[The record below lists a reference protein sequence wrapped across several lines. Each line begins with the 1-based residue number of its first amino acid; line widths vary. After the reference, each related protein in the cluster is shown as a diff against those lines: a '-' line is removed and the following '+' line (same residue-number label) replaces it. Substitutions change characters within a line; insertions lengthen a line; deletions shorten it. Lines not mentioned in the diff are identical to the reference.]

1 MTDSLRELTL
11 SAVVTC
17 YKDEQAILPMHRRL
31 SQVLSSL
38 GVKYGTIFVNDGS
51 PDAADPVLRELTTA
65 DNQVLAIEHSSGPL
79 TRLPVG
85 QIPRHVVAISSLAN
99 YVGNPYSLGYF
110 TSKRA
115 LTACFEVWSK
125 MYAGTDLIFQQ
136 VMLGP
141 VPTAIYTMDDRAPP
155 WMVRVRD
162 SSCGSLDGTAR
173 AISRLVVTRRKKL
186 FYPCKAVPLY
196 WGTWL
201 GQRLILGF
209 LQGRK
214 TLEGN
219 ARRKRVPQRTGE
231 GHLSVEH
238 ERVGRRGATDGQG

>member
-99 YVGNPYSLGYF
+99 YVGNPPTVLAILPASEPSRRA
-110 TSKRA
+110 SK
-115 LTACFEVWSK
+115 C
-125 MYAGTDLIFQQ
+125 
-136 VMLGP
+136 
-141 VPTAIYTMDDRAPP
+141 
-155 WMVRVRD
+155 
-162 SSCGSLDGTAR
+162 
-173 AISRLVVTRRKKL
+173 
-186 FYPCKAVPLY
+186 
-196 WGTWL
+196 
-201 GQRLILGF
+201 
-209 LQGRK
+209 
-214 TLEGN
+214 
-219 ARRKRVPQRTGE
+219 
-231 GHLSVEH
+231 
-238 ERVGRRGATDGQG
+238 GRRCTRGPT